1 VANASAREYFIVLV
15 DDDSRVLDS
24 ISDMLV
30 GLDSTCKLFLDPVD
44 SADFIASNVDSVVL
58 VISDLQMPRMDG
70 FEFRERVAQISKDTP
85 FAFLSGHFNLDLA
98 RKAMA
103 TKVISVLEKPIGQ
116 SDLLNA
122 VRSVVSE
129 RRKTLEEK
137 AIIKEIFVNETCQIL
152 EELEP
157 LILDLEQ
164 DPNNVTAVN
173 DVFRLVHTIKGSS
186 SFLENASLPKYAHL
200 LENVLSDLK
209 SGKREITEEIVS
221 VLLEALDVLKQ
232 MTSTIESGEPQEY
245 DVEELGKI
253 FVQCKSKAK
262 AAGVQPAAGD
272 EKVKKQPQKN
282 AEKDFLRVPIRTLDE
297 FMELSGEIT
306 IVRNVVNKLVKS
318 LEKHFPANKD
328 LSLVSE
334 MLEEMYKSQSRMVSN
349 VLDMRKVPL
358 FDVFRPFNRMVRDL
372 CRNLSKDVNLKII
385 GESLRVDTSL
395 GKVIGDS
402 LVHIIRNSM
411 DHGIE
416 AAEERTKLGKSAE
429 GKITVNCFE
438 NRDEIVIEVKDDG
451 RGLNLTAIKEK
462 GIERGLITYE
472 EASQI
477 SDQRLMQLIFEPGF
491 STAKKVTDV
500 SGRGVG
506 MDMVKTSVDAI
517 GGHVEVTSE
526 RGKGSAFELRLPIPK
541 SVLIIS
547 VVLVRESDR
556 VFAFPQDRIEHL
568 LQFEASRSSEFI
580 REMQQ
585 SRFLIRDDKLI
596 PLIRLGEVLR
606 LDSPKEKIH
615 SEVNIVV
622 VRDDRIHFAIEVDV
636 ILDSE
641 EVVVKPLS
649 QVLSGLTCYA
659 GATLV
664 GVGDVCVIIDYEGAA
679 ALAGIDK
686 ISAGDIQRHGLSKGV
701 AAASTERD
709 FVLYRFADNDTVY
722 ASRCDTIYRLEHLN
736 PAEVHRSG
744 RTPVVHYRDRI
755 MPLID
760 TSDMLGL
767 GSRMDEMIANGKELP
782 ILVVQLS
789 NSYFGFCVSEFVDVL
804 FVSQQVDRLVR
815 DRAGIEGN
823 LFLNNVNY
831 PVLVLQDLLPSQFH
845 SALQPPAGSGMSRT
859 VEAEPT
865 KLSERALIP
874 PPKHC
879 EVSSKPAEKTAE
891 GGSEEAPP
899 TNEDGI
905 YWAV

>member
-1 VANASAREYFIVLV
+1 MFNTSSREFFIVLV
-15 DDDSRVLDS
+15 DDDRSVLDS
-24 ISDMLV
+24 ISEMLV
-30 GLDSTCKLFLDPVD
+30 GLECASKLFIDATD
-44 SADFIASNVDSVVL
+44 AAAFIASNLDSVVL
-58 VISDLQMPRMDG
+58 VISDLQMPTMDG
-70 FEFRERVAQISKDTP
+70 FEFRQQVAQISKDLP

-103 TKVISVLEKPIGQ
+103 TKVIAVLEKPIGQ
-116 SDLLNA
+116 HELLNA
-122 VRSVVSE
+122 IRPVVSE
-129 RRKTLEEK
+129 RRKILDEK
-137 AIIKEIFVNETCQIL
+137 AIIKDIFVTETKQIL

-157 LILDLEQ
+157 LILELEQ
-164 DPNNVTAVN
+164 DPNNLTAVN

-186 SFLENASLPKYAHL
+186 SFLENAKLPKYAHL

-209 SGKREITEEIVS
+209 SGKRDITEEIVS

-232 MTSTIESGEPQEY
+232 MTAAIESGEPQEF
-245 DVEELGKI
+245 DVDELGKI
-253 FVQCKSKAK
+253 FVLGKSKAK
-262 AAGVQPAAGD
+262 TPATQAASTE
-272 EKVKKQPQKN
+272 EKAKKLPQKN
-282 AEKDFLRVPIRTLDE
+282 NEKEFLRVPIRTLDE

-372 CRNLSKDVNLKII
+372 CRNLGKEVNLKIV

-416 AAEERTKLGKSAE
+416 PAEDRTKAGKAAD
-429 GKITVNCFE
+429 GKISINCFE
-438 NRDEIVIEVKDDG
+438 NRDEVVIEVKDDG

-517 GGHVEVTSE
+517 GGHVEVNSE
-526 RGKGSAFELRLPIPK
+526 RGKGSSFELRLPIPK

-547 VVLVRESDR
+547 VVLVRESER

-568 LQFEASRSSEFI
+568 LQFDSSRSSEFI

-606 LDSPKEKIH
+606 LNGAKERSH
-615 SEVNIVV
+615 NEVNIVV

-686 ISAGDIQRHGLSKGV
+686 ISAGDVQRHGVSKGV
-701 AAASTERD
+701 AAALTERD
-709 FVLYRFADNDTVY
+709 FVLYRFADNDTVF

-744 RTPVVHYRDRI
+744 RTPVVHYRERI

-767 GSRMDEMIANGKELP
+767 GSTLDEMIAQGKELP
-782 ILVVQLS
+782 VLVVQLA

-804 FVSQQVDRLVR
+804 FVSQQVDMLVR

-845 SALQPPAGSGMSRT
+845 SALQAPPGGGSYWP
-859 VEAEPT
+859 AET
-865 KLSERALIP
+865 KANRLSEHPLIP
-874 PPKHC
+874 MPEKRADAPKV
-879 EVSSKPAEKTAE
+879 EEKAADKGAEA
-891 GGSEEAPP
+891 AP